1 MLHCR
6 ILPRICCQLWVFP
19 HYQLSQIPSSKWRG
33 WKGCKDRKGIVNEEW
48 RSQPCY
54 AHRRSTPLKNGLSL
68 SELLMGRRLRTQL
81 PVLPSTL
88 VSRNLLREREEVAK
102 KEEISGSNHKR
113 NFHRRRQVQE
123 LPDLTT
129 GESVWIEDQDRP
141 GKVQGRTQ
149 HPRSY
154 TLSRQRKAQC
164 VAMDLPLSKL
174 KAALPLP

>member
-1 MLHCR
+1 M
-6 ILPRICCQLWVFP
+6 
-19 HYQLSQIPSSKWRG
+19 
-33 WKGCKDRKGIVNEEW
+33 
-48 RSQPCY
+48 
-54 AHRRSTPLKNGLSL
+54 KNGLSL
-68 SELLMGRRLRTQL
+68 SELLMGRRLRTQF

-102 KEEISGSNHKR
+102 KEEISGSNQKR

-129 GESVWIEDQDRP
+129 GESVWIGDQDRP

-154 TLSRQRKAQC
+154 LIETEKGTMRRNGSALVKAESRSTPVIADNQATLTSSVCDQP
-164 VAMDLPLSKL
+164 VND
-174 KAALPLP
+174 

>member
-48 RSQPCY
+48 RSQPCS

-68 SELLMGRRLRTQL
+68 SELLIGRRLRTQL

-102 KEEISGSNHKR
+102 KEEIKYR
-113 NFHRRRQVQE
+113 NFRIWQLVNQYGSGIKI
-123 LPDLTT
+123 DL
-129 GESVWIEDQDRP
+129 
-141 GKVQGRTQ
+141 GKYKDVPSIHGL
-149 HPRSY
+149 

>member
-6 ILPRICCQLWVFP
+6 IFPRICCQLWVFP

-48 RSQPCY
+48 RSQPCS

-68 SELLMGRRLRTQL
+68 SELLMGRRLRTQF

-88 VSRNLLREREEVAK
+88 VSRNLLREREEVVK
-102 KEEISGSNHKR
+102 KEEISGSNQKR

-129 GESVWIEDQDRP
+129 GESVWIGIKIDL
-141 GKVQGRTQ
+141 GKYKDVPSIHGL
-149 HPRSY
+149 

-174 KAALPLP
+174 KAALPLS